1 MVQAAC
7 CDNSGG
13 RVTLT
18 VNGVRYSTR
27 SGITIMPSTFER
39 SAEANDDG
47 SIYVTTKPM
56 PAEAEFTLSDRCG
69 LTIADLDQCHIDAT
83 FDFID
88 MRRQYLFTKATVVGR
103 PSIKSDTGEISG
115 LKIVSSLVK
124 QVEY

>member
-1 MVQAAC
+1 MQGAC

-13 RVTLT
+13 RVVLT
-18 VNGVRYSTR
+18 VNGQRFATR
-27 SGITIMPSTFER
+27 AGITITPTTFER

-69 LTIADLDQCHIDAT
+69 LTLEDLDQCHIDAT

-88 MRRQYLFTKATVVGR
+88 MRRQYLFTKATLIGR
-103 PSIKSDTGEISG
+103 PSIKSDSGEISG
-115 LKIVSSLVK
+115 MKIVSSLVK
-124 QVEY
+124 QINY